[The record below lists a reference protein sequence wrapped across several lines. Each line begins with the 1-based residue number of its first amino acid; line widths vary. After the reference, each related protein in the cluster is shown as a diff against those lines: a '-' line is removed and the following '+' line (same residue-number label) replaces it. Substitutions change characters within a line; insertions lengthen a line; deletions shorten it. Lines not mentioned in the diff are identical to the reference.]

1 MGYEFSLYSPMDDPA
16 DILPILKKE
25 WEQTLEE
32 IKGDPLPAAY
42 RQYNEID
49 ELKKSEVMQIL
60 EESSFALV
68 NLEDRKWPTRAIFS
82 IRIAGRESVV
92 PTGEEYIHVL
102 SYLKCHTLMDI
113 CKKILSRNNCAIS
126 IESL

>member
-1 MGYEFSLYSPMDDPA
+1 MDDPA
-16 DILPILKKE
+16 SILPMLRKE

-32 IKGDPLPAAY
+32 IRAEPLPEDY

-49 ELKKSEVMQIL
+49 ELKKSEIMPIL

-68 NLEDRKWPTRAIFS
+68 NLEDRKWPARAIFS
-82 IRIAGRESVV
+82 IRIAGKESIV

-113 CKKILSRNNCAIS
+113 CKKILSRNNCAIN
-126 IESL
+126 IENL